1 MGRAPLPGSME
12 TMRAFNR
19 SMKSID
25 ADTNDIVNGP
35 KWSVYI
41 VECSDG
47 TLYTGVTTELER
59 RINKHNDGTAA
70 KYTRHRRPVKLVYS
84 EPANNRSAALKRE
97 LAIKRLTTDR
107 KRELIIADWSGIT

>member
-1 MGRAPLPGSME
+1 
-12 TMRAFNR
+12 
-19 SMKSID
+19 MKSID
-25 ADTNDIVNGP
+25 ADATDTANGLE
-35 KWSVYI
+35 WSVYI

-59 RINKHNDGTAA
+59 RINEHNDGTGA

-84 EPANNRSAALKRE
+84 EPASNRSAAIKRE

-107 KRELIIADWSGIT
+107 KRKLIISDCSGKT